1 VTEAKRKVEPRAVR
15 LANRVQKAVDDG
27 TDTVEEIHKKVAS
40 VPLTLLEQ
48 IERFKAAAKDLH
60 KLQDR
65 SIGVV
70 YKVVRDINHDV
81 IRLVKKILAPPAKRS
96 ARARP
101 QTKASKVPAHE
112 AA

>member
-1 VTEAKRKVEPRAVR
+1 MTEAKQKVEPRAVR

-40 VPLTLLEQ
+40 VPLNLLEQ
-48 IERFKAAAKDLH
+48 IERFKAAAKDLQ

-81 IRLVKKILAPPAKRS
+81 IRLVKKFLAPRAKGS

-101 QTKASKVPAHE
+101 QAKASKVAAHE